1 MEQTLL
7 PDGVSLAGIN
17 HEIDSKSQI
26 NYLTS
31 GVFRV
36 MYMIPNNIKE
46 ADNANRKQK
55 SEPREPN

>member
-7 PDGVSLAGIN
+7 PDGVSSAGIIK
-17 HEIDSKSQI
+17 EIDSKSQS

-36 MYMIPNNIKE
+36 MYVSVSN
-46 ADNANRKQK
+46 
-55 SEPREPN
+55 